1 VDDGRLHA
9 RLDGGRRRHRPRRL
23 QGHEPRLR
31 GARLTSSV
39 LEAVGISKRF
49 LIRHNPT
56 QDLKVRLLAVFDPRL
71 RERRHEVWALRDVD
85 VHLRRGESLGLIG
98 PNGSG
103 KSTLLRIMAGILP
116 PTAGRV
122 EVAGTVAPMLELGV
136 GFHPELT
143 GRENVYLS
151 TSLLGWGQR
160 QTDALYDRIVA
171 FAELEEFM
179 EAPVKTFSTGMA
191 MRLGFAVATQVDADV
206 LLVDEVLAVGD
217 RAFQEKCLA
226 RMAEVRARGR
236 SIVVVS
242 HDLELVRRFC
252 DRACLLVDGRIVA
265 EGAPGEVADR
275 YCRARAPEPAHA
287 V

>member
-1 VDDGRLHA
+1 V
-9 RLDGGRRRHRPRRL
+9 
-23 QGHEPRLR
+23 
-31 GARLTSSV
+31 GA
-39 LEAVGISKRF
+39 LELAGISKRF
-49 LIRHNPT
+49 VLRHNPT
-56 QDLKVRLLAVFDPRL
+56 FDLKVRVLALFHPRH
-71 RERRHEVWALRDVD
+71 RERRQDVWALRDVD
-85 VHLRRGESLGLIG
+85 VHLDRGESLGLIG

-122 EVAGTVAPMLELGV
+122 EVRGTVAPMLELGV

-151 TSLLGWGQR
+151 TSLFGLGRR

-171 FAELEEFM
+171 FAELEGFM
-179 EAPVKTFSTGMA
+179 DSAVKTFSTGMA
-191 MRLGFAVATQVDADV
+191 MRLGFAVATHLEADI

-226 RMAEVRARGR
+226 RMSELRSRGC

-242 HDLELVRRFC
+242 HDLDLVQHYC
-252 DRACLLVDGRIVA
+252 DRAYLLVDGRVAA
-265 EGAPGEVADR
+265 EGEPAKVVAR
-275 YCRARAPEPAHA
+275 YAREGASIEQARA

>member
-1 VDDGRLHA
+1 V
-9 RLDGGRRRHRPRRL
+9 
-23 QGHEPRLR
+23 
-31 GARLTSSV
+31 GA
-39 LEAVGISKRF
+39 LELAGVSKRF
-49 LIRHNPT
+49 VVRHNPT
-56 QDLKVRLLAVFDPRL
+56 FDLKVRVLALFHPRH
-71 RERRHEVWALRDVD
+71 RERRQDVWALREVD
-85 VHLRRGESLGLIG
+85 VHLDRGESLGLIG

-122 EVAGTVAPMLELGV
+122 AVSGTVAPMLELGV

-151 TSLLGWGQR
+151 TSLFGLGRG
-160 QTDALYDRIVA
+160 QTDALYGRIVA
-171 FAELEEFM
+171 FAELEGFM
-179 EAPVKTFSTGMA
+179 DSAVKTFSTGMA
-191 MRLGFAVATQVDADV
+191 MRLGFAVATHLEADI

-226 RMAEVRARGR
+226 RMSELRSHGR

-242 HDLELVRRFC
+242 HDLDLVQRFC
-252 DRACLLVDGRIVA
+252 DRVCLLVDGRVA
-265 EGAPGEVADR
+265 ADGEPSAVVAR
-275 YCRARAPEPAHA
+275 YCREAVAAEPAHA

>member
-1 VDDGRLHA
+1 LG
-9 RLDGGRRRHRPRRL
+9 
-23 QGHEPRLR
+23 
-31 GARLTSSV
+31 V
-39 LEAVGISKRF
+39 LELAGVSKRF
-49 LIRHNPT
+49 VIRENPT
-56 QDLKVRLLAVFDPRL
+56 LDFKVRVLALFHPRH

-116 PTAGRV
+116 PTHGRV
-122 EVAGTVAPMLELGV
+122 ALSGAVAPMLELGV

-151 TSLLGWGQR
+151 TSLFGLGRR
-160 QTDALYDRIVA
+160 QTDALYARIVA
-171 FAELEEFM
+171 FAELEGFM
-179 EAPVKTFSTGMA
+179 DAPVKTFSSGMA
-191 MRLGFAVATQVDADV
+191 MRLGFAVATHLEADI

-226 RMAEVRARGR
+226 RMSEVRASGR

-242 HDLELVRRFC
+242 HDLDLVQRFC
-252 DRACLLVDGRIVA
+252 DRACLLVEGRIVA
-265 EGAPGEVADR
+265 EGKPAEVVAR
-275 YCRARAPEPAHA
+275 YCREGVRMEAAHA